1 MDNITHSLVGITLA
15 DAASGK
21 RNGKADRRLMV
32 GAGVIAANL
41 PDLDLIYTGVIPPP
55 LGYLLHH
62 RGHTHTVMGVAV
74 LAALLLLAY
83 RVLPPVKRMPLADR
97 LRLWGVIA
105 AGLASHVA
113 LDSLNS
119 YGVHPFYPGNPAW
132 YFGDAVFIFEPLLWT
147 VFGIAAAWNT
157 HGKLA
162 RIASTLPVVIF
173 PLLLA
178 WMRIVPIEALVIL
191 TIVSAAFAK
200 AASRLSPRARA
211 AAALIIVTAAVS
223 GWTSV
228 ARVARAASA
237 QVLEPHVRGRLV
249 DLVLSPN
256 PASPLCW
263 SVIGIE
269 LNEAAGEYVLW
280 RGTLSLAPRWK
291 PPESCASYRFAGVKT
306 TRMPGDGS
314 FALRDETHHSLSRLR
329 SLAEGDCWVR
339 AWLRFGRVP
348 VITGNE
354 IYDLRFAERPGQDFT
369 RMRIQQRSDCPRF
382 VPGWAM
388 PRADLLRR

>member
-15 DAASGK
+15 DAVSRK
-21 RNGKADRRLMV
+21 RNGKTERRLMI
-32 GAGVIAANL
+32 GAGIIAANL
-41 PDLDLIYTGVIPPP
+41 PDLDLIYTGVIPQP

-62 RGHTHTVMGVAV
+62 RGHTHTVLGMAV

-83 RVLPPVKRMPLADR
+83 RVLPPVRRMPMGDR
-97 LRLWGVIA
+97 LRLWSVIA
-105 AGLASHVA
+105 VGLGSHVA
-113 LDSLNS
+113 LDALNS
-119 YGVHPFYPGNPAW
+119 YGVHPLYPGNPAW

-173 PLLLA
+173 PLVLA

-191 TIVSAAFAK
+191 IVVSAAFAT

-211 AAALIIVTAAVS
+211 GVALIVATVAVW

-228 ARVARAASA
+228 ARAARAASA

-249 DLVLSPN
+249 DLALTPN

-263 SVIGIE
+263 SAIGIE
-269 LNEAAGEYVLW
+269 LNDAAGEYVLW

-291 PPESCASYRFAGVKT
+291 PAESCASHRFAGVKT
-306 TRMPGDGS
+306 SRMLGDGS
-314 FALRDETHHSLSRLR
+314 FALRDETHHSLARLR
-329 SLAEGDCWVR
+329 GLAGRDCWVR

-348 VITGNE
+348 VVTATE
-354 IYDLRFAERPGQDFT
+354 IYDLRFAERVGQNFT
-369 RMRIQQRSDCPRF
+369 RMPIQERSGCPRF
-382 VPGWAM
+382 VPGWGM
-388 PRADLLRR
+388 PRADLLGR